1 MGVLEFRVCRT
12 WVRFPLTKFGVIS
25 LIFYIKYFVGIC
37 FVYLSAKKV
46 VLDPLELGL
55 QTIMSCSLGAVN

>member
-37 FVYLSAKKV
+37 FVYLSA
-46 VLDPLELGL
+46 
-55 QTIMSCSLGAVN
+55 MSVKIRRLC